1 SDWNNDYAD
10 LRRTIKVMKDNGA
23 RMVGF
28 RNTFY
33 DYPLLHHV
41 LKTIGKKSVSASD
54 IARIAKIKSDQI
66 INSRGNQ
73 WEHVIW
79 DNECLVPQI
88 DLFRI
93 HHFDNIARMT
103 SLKTLE
109 FNMRSNSIQDLPY
122 PPDAVLDEQMAEEV
136 VR

>member
-1 SDWNNDYAD
+1 MYDFVWDIESYQNLFLVGMKNVKTGQRKRFECSYWNNDYAD

-41 LKTIGKKSVSASD
+41 LKTVGTRDIPGAK

-88 DLFRI
+88 
-93 HHFDNIARMT
+93 
-103 SLKTLE
+103 
-109 FNMRSNSIQDLPY
+109 
-122 PPDAVLDEQMAEEV
+122 
-136 VR
+136 